1 MPDAISLFSFIIQ
14 FGYNAATLMFIGML
28 AICATG
34 VKRTLG
40 ISASGVLSI
49 MVLCFYATRLL
60 LANAK
65 LGGTMVAAVNSDT
78 FPWIWRTYNVQAY
91 AVIVGCLSALIGAL
105 NQQRLAMLAA
115 ALILSAG
122 FGLAGHTQGLESPG
136 VMPWLVG
143 FHVLVAGFWFAAP
156 VALWPATAID
166 DKELVGRLEAFSR
179 IAQFAIPAL
188 FALGLVLAWRLVGGW
203 EGLTGSA
210 YGRLLLGKLAAAS
223 IALALGAFNKFSVTK
238 RIKFEQEA
246 GRRALRFTLSAEFAL
261 FLFAVGSIAYATT
274 IAGPKA

>member
-1 MPDAISLFSFIIQ
+1 
-14 FGYNAATLMFIGML
+14 MFIGML

-34 VKRTLG
+34 VRRTLG

-188 FALGLVLAWRLVGGW
+188 FAAGLVLAWRLVGGW